1 MLGRVIKCKALAQ
14 INFDPNLKT
23 DKNSGVINTKLIIKH
38 INHPHMENFPV
49 SGEFCFP
56 NLDFQKNEIDFGA
69 TMNDTAKKMSIT
81 VTNVSK
87 IAANFQ

>member
-1 MLGRVIKCKALAQ
+1 MRKFNCLASVKV
-14 INFDPNLKT
+14 NFNPNLKT
-23 DKNSGVINTKLIIKH
+23 DKNSGVINTRLIIKH

-56 NLDFQKNEIDFGA
+56 NLEFQKNEIDFGA
-69 TMNDTAKKMSIT
+69 TMNDTNKKMYIM

-87 IAANFQ
+87 ISANFQ